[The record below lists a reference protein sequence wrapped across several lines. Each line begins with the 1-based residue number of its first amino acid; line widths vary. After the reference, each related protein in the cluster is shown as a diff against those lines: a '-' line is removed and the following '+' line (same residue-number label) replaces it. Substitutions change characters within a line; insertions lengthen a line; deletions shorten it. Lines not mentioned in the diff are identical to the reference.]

1 MTLREV
7 ILTTDYSSSPLLQHR
22 LKRQAFDEI
31 ALDLQ
36 TVLPASVRVQ
46 FTRDATITELGPLLM
61 RILTP
66 DLKPIN
72 NQLARAG
79 DRPLLNQLIGV
90 MLSLS
95 ISFVQERLED
105 GALTYRIDPPLEVFT
120 AFDGKRSSSVQAGRF
135 AVRSLVMKELEME
148 KIRRRNKDEQE
159 DEEERGVGKNSSSKS
174 ARTALEAYKKNDALM
189 AAALGG
195 KKEKIALDFFGR
207 PIAVK
212 KQPQVE
218 VSSKR
223 PRDDEDEASLPAPI
237 LAARKARLAE
247 AAAASEATTK
257 TKAGSEGS
265 KPSKQL
271 KVHYRHNEGYSN
283 AVRQPIK
290 MSALL

>member
-1 MTLREV
+1 M
-7 ILTTDYSSSPLLQHR
+7 P
-22 LKRQAFDEI
+22 
-31 ALDLQ
+31 
-36 TVLPASVRVQ
+36 
-46 FTRDATITELGPLLM
+46 
-61 RILTP
+61 ILTP

-105 GALTYRIDPPLEVFT
+105 GPLTYRVDPPLEVFT

-135 AVRSLVMKELEME
+135 AVRSLVIKELEME
-148 KIRRRNKDEQE
+148 KIRRRNKDE
-159 DEEERGVGKNSSSKS
+159 EEEEEGAGKNSSSKS

-189 AAALGG
+189 AAALGN
-195 KKEKIALDFFGR
+195 KEKIALDFFGR

-218 VSSKR
+218 TSTKR
-223 PRDDEDEASLPAPI
+223 ARDEEDEAGLPAPI

-247 AAAASEATTK
+247 AAAASEASTK
-257 TKAGSEGS
+257 TKAGSEG
-265 KPSKQL
+265 SKQL